1 MKRRLISVAALAIFL
16 NLAPACR
23 AGGGDFRSLLRRL
36 PDSTTALVVIDVKAL
51 RQALGL
57 TREAA
62 LSAADISAIPI
73 TANKFVMGANVDLS
87 EHRHV
92 WSVGLAQLDGKM
104 TIQDVARMES
114 APVQKVAGHSAVVS
128 PRNAYFVDLGPGL
141 LATAT
146 PANRK
151 VLSHWLAFQDT
162 NQLDTLPQYL
172 INAAAALDSALMVI
186 AVDLE
191 DSVDVAAISRGLTRS
206 QVLAAR
212 ENLDYDSVAR
222 AIAQVKGIR
231 LTVRPGNP
239 LAGDLTVDFGAGTG
253 AVRDFAK
260 PLLLEILQNTG
271 LYVADFDAW
280 EATVTDNSVGIHGPL
295 SVNALRKFGTLIR
308 TPAPSPDAA
317 DTAGYDAKTPAA
329 RGLAASQRYFQS
341 IVQVLEDLKFDKGKT
356 LDSRA
361 GWYEHAATQLNNLPT
376 LDVAPELVRYGATT
390 ANLLQSMSTGLK
402 NVSTRI
408 EYVRHNSIYSYYSSG
423 AIFGN
428 SQSGYTST
436 NKIVGELKELADQA
450 RRSLWDKIDDAT
462 SLVRRQLT
470 QRFNTQF

>member
-1 MKRRLISVAALAIFL
+1 MNRCSTLVAGLLIVFGVV
-16 NLAPACR
+16 PASR
-23 AGGGDFRSLLRRL
+23 AGDGDFRGLLRRL
-36 PDSTTALVVIDVKAL
+36 PDSTTAVVVIDVKAL

-57 TREAA
+57 TRETA
-62 LSAADISAIPI
+62 LSAAGISAIPI
-73 TANKFVMGANVDLS
+73 SASKFVLGSNVDLS

-92 WSVGLAQLDGKM
+92 WSVALAQLEGKM
-104 TIQDVARMES
+104 TIQDVAKMEK

-141 LATAT
+141 MAAAT

-151 VLSHWLAFQDT
+151 TLSRWLAFQDN
-162 NQLDTLPQYL
+162 NQLDTLPPYL
-172 INAAAALDSALMVI
+172 INAAAAIDSAVMVI

-191 DSVDVAAISRGLTRS
+191 DSVDVAAISRGLARS

-212 ENLDYDSVAR
+212 ESLDYAAVAR

-231 LTVRPGNP
+231 LTVSPGDP
-239 LAGDLTVDFGAGTG
+239 LTGDLTVDFGGGTG

-260 PLLLEILQNTG
+260 PLLIEILQNTG
-271 LYVADFDAW
+271 LYVQDFDSW
-280 EATVTDNSVGIHGPL
+280 EARVTDNSVGIHGPL
-295 SVNALRKFGTLIR
+295 SVNALRKFGTLIQ

-317 DTAGYDAKTPAA
+317 DTAAYDANTPAA

-341 IVQVLEDLKFDKGKT
+341 IVQILEDLKYDNGKT

-361 GWYEHAATQLNNLPT
+361 GWYEHASTQMDNLPT

-390 ANLLQSMSTGLK
+390 AILLQSMSTGLK
-402 NVSTRI
+402 NVSTKI

-423 AIFGN
+423 AIYGN
-428 SQSGYTST
+428 SKTGYTST
-436 NKIVGELKELADQA
+436 NKIVGELKALADQA
-450 RRSLWDKIDDAT
+450 RRSLWDKVDDAT
-462 SLVRRQLT
+462 AQVRRQLT
-470 QRFNTQF
+470 QRFKTQF

>member
-1 MKRRLISVAALAIFL
+1 MKRCSSLVVGFVILFGT
-16 NLAPACR
+16 APASR
-23 AGGGDFRSLLRRL
+23 AGSGDFRSLLRRL

-51 RQALGL
+51 RPALGL

-62 LSAADISAIPI
+62 LSAAGISAIPI
-73 TANKFVMGANVDLS
+73 SADKFVLGANVDLS
-87 EHRHV
+87 EHRHL
-92 WSVGLAQLDGKM
+92 WSVALAQLDGKM
-104 TIQDVARMES
+104 TIQDVAKMEK
-114 APVQKVAGHSAVVS
+114 APVQKVGGHSAVVS

-141 LATAT
+141 MAAAT

-151 VLSHWLAFQDT
+151 MLNRWLAFQDS
-162 NQLDTLPQYL
+162 NQLDTLPAYL
-172 INAAAALDSALMVI
+172 INAAAALDSALMVM

-212 ENLDYDSVAR
+212 ENLDYDAVAR
-222 AIAQVKGIR
+222 AIAQVKGVR

-239 LAGDLTVDFGAGTG
+239 LAGDLTVDFAAGTA
-253 AVRDFAK
+253 AVRAFAK
-260 PLLLEILQNTG
+260 PLLLEILQHTG
-271 LYVADFDAW
+271 LYVDDFDSW

-295 SVNALRKFGTLIR
+295 SVNALRKFGTLIQ

-317 DTAGYDAKTPAA
+317 DAAGYDAKTPAA

-341 IVQVLEDLKFDKGKT
+341 VAQILEDLKFDKGNT

-376 LDVAPELVRYGATT
+376 LDVAPELARYGATT

-428 SQSGYTST
+428 AQEGYVST
-436 NKIVGELKELADQA
+436 DKVVGELKGLADQA